1 MILPRSAAIDG
12 AHEPAELDPDQEH
25 VGVVRV
31 GRDPAHVRGPWAR
44 REAPRRSRR
53 QLQKRLQLP
62 PGRTAIVAAK
72 ERARFGSGIHSAV
85 DRTYRKREDPRR
97 RQLAVDPTAAA
108 VSGPPDASL
117 AEPGVGDVGIV
128 WIDGEALSAAAAER
142 ERDIPRSVALVEA
155 RDSVTGRAIQTSH
168 YVTLSATSLAVTW
181 PATPIVR
188 LVDVLAQISIV
199 GAPLAGGPS
208 TPALTA
214 AVCEAGGL
222 GFVAAG
228 YRTPAEVAND
238 IAAVRASTERP
249 FGVNLFVPSQNK
261 VDERALA
268 A

>member
-25 VGVVRV
+25 VGVGRV
-31 GRDPAHVRGPWAR
+31 GRDPANVRGPWAR

-53 QLQKRLQLP
+53 QFQKRLQLP

-72 ERARFGSGIHSAV
+72 ERARFGPGIHSAV

-108 VSGPPDASL
+108 VSSPPDASL

-168 YVTLSATSLAVTW
+168 SVTLSATSLAVTW

-188 LVDVLAQISIV
+188 RRRR
-199 GAPLAGGPS
+199 PLPDFDCRS
-208 TPALTA
+208 
-214 AVCEAGGL
+214 
-222 GFVAAG
+222 AAG
-228 YRTPAEVAND
+228 RRTLDA
-238 IAAVRASTERP
+238 RADGSCLRSRRP
-249 FGVNLFVPSQNK
+249 RLRRRRLQDPGRGRQ
-261 VDERALA
+261 
-268 A
+268 

>member
-25 VGVVRV
+25 VGVGRV

-168 YVTLSATSLAVTW
+168 SVTLSATSLAGDVASDAYRSPSSTSSPRFRSSECRW
-181 PATPIVR
+181 QADLRRPRCRQLSAKPA
-188 LVDVLAQISIV
+188 
-199 GAPLAGGPS
+199 
-208 TPALTA
+208 
-214 AVCEAGGL
+214 
-222 GFVAAG
+222 
-228 YRTPAEVAND
+228 
-238 IAAVRASTERP
+238 AS
-249 FGVNLFVPSQNK
+249 
-261 VDERALA
+261 
-268 A
+268 